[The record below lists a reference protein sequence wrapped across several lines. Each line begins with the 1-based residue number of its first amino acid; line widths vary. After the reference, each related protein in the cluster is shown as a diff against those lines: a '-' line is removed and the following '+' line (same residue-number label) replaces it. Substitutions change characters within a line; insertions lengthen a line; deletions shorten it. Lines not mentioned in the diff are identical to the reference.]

1 LTQGVALARLRLVY
15 EQLARGE
22 LVEPCGKVGRL
33 GGPLSY
39 WHIVGPNTAR
49 RPEVQLFADWVRSQA
64 ALTRDALA
72 GV

>member
-1 LTQGVALARLRLVY
+1 M
-15 EQLARGE
+15 
-22 LVEPCGKVGRL
+22 EPVGKAGRL

-39 WHIVGPNTAR
+39 WLTVGQNAAR